1 MLTNR
6 SKPDPFPSPPP
17 PNPRCRPPSPTQS
30 KRDET
35 QRKNKKKKSPNDM
48 NYRPLPLSVLFL
60 SLFFPSSTALV
71 HLKSK
76 PFSFTF
82 LDAPA
87 RFTAPIDASGICG
100 SLHVADPVD
109 ACSPLR
115 NNGSRGGGGGGARFV
130 LIARGVCSFEEKIRA
145 AQDGGFDATIIN
157 DDQEKS
163 SLYSMI
169 GNSAGIN
176 IHAVFVSKMAGET
189 LKKFARGEDGECC
202 IDSSIDETAGTV
214 LVISFVSLVVIIS
227 VLATFLFARNCRL
240 LRNGVHNRP
249 PSMKRHAVEILPSFT
264 FKTACLIG
272 KRISETC
279 AICLEDYKDGEMLRV
294 LPCLHEFHSICVD
307 SWLTKWGTF
316 CPVCKQ
322 EVNSGD

>member
-1 MLTNR
+1 
-6 SKPDPFPSPPP
+6 
-17 PNPRCRPPSPTQS
+17 
-30 KRDET
+30 
-35 QRKNKKKKSPNDM
+35 M

-189 LKKFARGEDGECC
+189 LKKFAR
-202 IDSSIDETAGTV
+202 
-214 LVISFVSLVVIIS
+214 

-240 LRNGVHNRP
+240 LRNGIHNRP

-264 FKTACLIG
+264 FKSACLIG